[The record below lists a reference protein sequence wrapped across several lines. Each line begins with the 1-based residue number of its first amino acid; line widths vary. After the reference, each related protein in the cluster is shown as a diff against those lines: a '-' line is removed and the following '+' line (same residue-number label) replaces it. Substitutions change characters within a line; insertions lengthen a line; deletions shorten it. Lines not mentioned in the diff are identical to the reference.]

1 MDYANPISAFLER
14 RRQAKHKADFDAH
27 ILSLTMGVVNA
38 LKAGMAFPQ
47 ALDRVGEQI
56 GGAMGEEVAATLR
69 EYRLGMDIADA
80 VQRLHD
86 RMPSE
91 DMRLIASA
99 VKLSISTGGSLV
111 EVMAKL
117 VDTIRDRTEFQQ
129 KLATL
134 TAQGRF
140 EAIAMSCCP
149 LVAFV
154 LMYIIQPDLMRPLL
168 TTLKGWCAIGT
179 SLTLVTL
186 GYLTI
191 RKIVDI
197 KV

>member
-1 MDYANPISAFLER
+1 MKNPLSDIIEVH
-14 RRQAKHKADFDAH
+14 RQAKRKKAFDAQ
-27 ILSLTMGVVNA
+27 ILALTMGVVNA

-47 ALDRVGEQI
+47 ALDRVGEQL
-56 GGAMGEEVAATLR
+56 GGVMAEEIRKTLR

-80 VQRLHD
+80 FGRFYE

-91 DMRLIASA
+91 DMRLLASA
-99 VKLSISTGGSLV
+99 VKLSLSTGGSLV
-111 EVMAKL
+111 DVLDKMVA
-117 VDTIRDRTEFQQ
+117 TIRDRTEFHQ

-140 EAIAMSCCP
+140 EAAAMSFCP
-149 LVAFV
+149 LVAFL
-154 LMYIIQPDLMRPLL
+154 LMYFIQPGLMRPLV
-168 TTLKGWCAIGT
+168 TTLKGWIAVGT
-179 SLTLVTL
+179 SATLVL
-186 GYLTI
+186 CGYLTI

>member
-1 MDYANPISAFLER
+1 MDSANPISAFLER
-14 RRQAKHKADFDAH
+14 RRQAKRKADFDAH

-47 ALDRVGEQI
+47 ALDRVGEQM
-56 GGAMGEEVAATLR
+56 GGAMGEEIATTLR

-117 VDTIRDRTEFQQ
+117 VDTIRDRTEFHQ

-149 LVAFV
+149 LVAFL
-154 LMYIIQPDLMRPLL
+154 LMYFIQPDLMRPLL
-168 TTLKGWCAIGT
+168 TTLKGWCAVGV

-191 RKIVDI
+191 RRIVDI